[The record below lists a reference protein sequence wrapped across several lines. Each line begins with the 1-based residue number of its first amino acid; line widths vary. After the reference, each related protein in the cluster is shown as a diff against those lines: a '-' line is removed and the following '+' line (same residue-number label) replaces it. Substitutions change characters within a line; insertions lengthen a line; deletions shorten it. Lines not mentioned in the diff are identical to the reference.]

1 MARTKRHWRGPLK
14 ELRRAV
20 SYQKDAPLRMPLS
33 KRFEMFRRGFRSAS
47 YALYSFDHNDPDD
60 YLPDSAF
67 REATLINGPFCRR
80 ILHDKLLF
88 WRVFGD
94 AFEGT
99 FEMPRVVALIER
111 GQLFPLPGGPAELR
125 SVGALL
131 EFCRRGTGVVL
142 KPTDGWQGQG
152 IASLTVADGT
162 PYLNGQP
169 VSPETVAT
177 HVAGRD
183 RTLVTERVV
192 QTGYAAAI
200 FPEAANSIR
209 VTTMQDPDDG
219 HRPFVAVAVHRFG
232 SNTTRPTDNVSRGGL
247 MAPIDLQTGELG
259 LAVKFPRET
268 GGELFWCSHHPDT
281 AAPIKGVKV
290 PGWGTL
296 QDQLLEVAARFPFLR
311 YVGWDVLISGGTWWI
326 LEANHNP
333 SPAVQMF
340 HPYLKDP
347 KVRRFFAHYGV
358 V

>member
-20 SYQKDAPLRMPLS
+20 SYQKDTPLGMPLS
-33 KRFEMFRRGFRSAS
+33 QRFEMFRRGFRSSS
-47 YALYSFDHNDPDD
+47 YALYSFDQNDPDD

-94 AFEGT
+94 VFKI
-99 FEMPRVVALIER
+99 PRVVALIER
-111 GQLFPLPGGPAELR
+111 GRLFALPGAPADLC
-125 SVGALL
+125 SVEALL
-131 EFCRRGTGVVL
+131 GFCSQGSGVVL
-142 KPTDGWQGQG
+142 KPTDGWQGRG
-152 IASLTVADGT
+152 ISSLTVAGDAA
-162 PYLNGQP
+162 YINGQP
-169 VSPETVAT
+169 VSVEKVAK
-177 HVAGRD
+177 HIAGLD
-183 RTLVTERVV
+183 HTLVTERVV

-209 VTTMQDPDDG
+209 VTTMQDPDDN

-247 MAPIDLQTGELG
+247 MAPIDLRTGELG
-259 LAVKFPRET
+259 LAVKFPCET
-268 GGELFWCSHHPDT
+268 GGQLSWCSHHPDT
-281 AAPIKGVKV
+281 AAPIRGVRV
-290 PGWGTL
+290 PGWEAL
-296 QDQLLEVAARFPFLR
+296 QEHLLEVAARFPFLR
-311 YVGWDVLISGGTWWI
+311 YVGWDVLVSGDAFWV